1 MIEAVRQVAG
11 AGAFPN
17 LHALAVHFPV
27 ALLPVALLL
36 DLACLLV
43 RGKVWLDRSA
53 TTLYVIGVA
62 AAAAAFVTGRL
73 AAQGATGLPGDAGA
87 VLADHGDLGLLTLIA
102 YGIVTGLRAIVS
114 WLGREDWRI
123 KVGFFRLL
131 ALLASASA
139 LVLLVLTAD
148 RGADLVYR
156 HGIGSS
162 PPASL
167 DGRVPSDSRSP

>member
-36 DLACLLV
+36 DLGCLLV
-43 RGKVWLDRSA
+43 RGKVWLDRST
-53 TTLYVIGVA
+53 TTLYVIGTA

-131 ALLASASA
+131 ALIASVSA

-148 RGADLVYR
+148 RGAALVYQ
-156 HGIGSS
+156 HGLGQTAVTR
-162 PPASL
+162 P
-167 DGRVPSDSRSP
+167 DNRTPSDQP

>member
-1 MIEAVRQVAG
+1 MIEAVRHMAG
-11 AGAFPN
+11 PGAFPN
-17 LHALAVHFPV
+17 LHALAVHLPV

-36 DLACLLV
+36 DLGCLLV

-53 TTLYVIGVA
+53 TTVYIIGTA
-62 AAAAAFVTGRL
+62 GAAAAFVTGRL
-73 AAQGATGLPGDAGA
+73 AAQGATGLPADAGA

-102 YGIVTGLRAIVS
+102 YGLVTGLRAIVS

-131 ALLASASA
+131 ALIASVSA

-148 RGADLVYR
+148 RGAALVYQ
-156 HGIGSS
+156 HGVGHTTVTRSGNPLPS
-162 PPASL
+162 EPP
-167 DGRVPSDSRSP
+167 

>member
-1 MIEAVRQVAG
+1 MIEAVRHVAG

-27 ALLPVALLL
+27 ALLLVALLL
-36 DLACLLV
+36 DLGCLLV

-53 TTLYVIGVA
+53 TTLYVIGTA

-73 AAQGATGLPGDAGA
+73 AAKGATGLPADAGA

-102 YGIVTGLRAIVS
+102 YGLVTGLRAIVS

-139 LVLLVLTAD
+139 LVLLMLTVD
-148 RGADLVYR
+148 RGAELVYQ
-156 HGIGSS
+156 HGVGQTQVTRPDN
-162 PPASL
+162 PP
-167 DGRVPSDSRSP
+167 PSEQP